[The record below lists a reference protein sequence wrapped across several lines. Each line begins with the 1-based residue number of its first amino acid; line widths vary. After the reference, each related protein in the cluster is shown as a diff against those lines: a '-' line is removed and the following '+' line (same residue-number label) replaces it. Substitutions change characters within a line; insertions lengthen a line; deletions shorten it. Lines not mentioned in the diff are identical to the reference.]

1 MFTVPI
7 PPAPFDRGRA
17 TALVAQKK
25 IAADD
30 TGWSYWITAKQA
42 TTRSNDTQAKMNM
55 FAPAR
60 PKADSTTPASVEQAT
75 DSFTQKRAP
84 GIPTA
89 TADAIPSF
97 EDQVIHCF
105 KSITM
110 CTVIFAF
117 QKVTGLDAERTR
129 VSGKKAFAYYSN
141 AASNTPLAWA
151 WKVLGLSWLEQHKL
165 SKILIARL

>member
-25 IAADD
+25 IAAAD

-97 EDQVIHCF
+97 EDRVIQLQEYYDVH
-105 KSITM
+105 
-110 CTVIFAF
+110 
-117 QKVTGLDAERTR
+117 GHLR
-129 VSGKKAFAYYSN
+129 VPKGYRVGRRKDSGV
-141 AASNTPLAWA
+141 W
-151 WKVLGLSWLEQHKL
+151 
-165 SKILIARL
+165 